1 MNIGHAALGGTSTAI
16 SGTTGRL
23 LYGTNQAAV
32 LSANQEIF
40 RFFIGYG
47 GANNIN
53 LSTFQV
59 GIYDVSGG
67 NITTAPRLYSVT
79 LSINNE
85 AEGGN
90 TAQRWIEFALTPFD
104 MSAHAGKTLAVGFA
118 DPAANTGFNIPLI
131 TVTGASRKNHTGAN
145 GALPSTMANGT
156 ATSNQAWAMFF
167 ETRTIATPATPVI
180 DTLGTAGAIR
190 VGQTE
195 PITTS
200 NLGTLTSAS
209 FGSKA
214 FASFA
219 APGGDGNVTLGGFVD
234 GETYPAMGTLTV
246 AAGDGT
252 ATASKVDATLDT
264 MPDWQWVNVSA
275 IDTTEFS
282 LGKAFGGGDLPTQ
295 LHVIDDGVGVLNSNG
310 TLTNW
315 PVGTYTCWA
324 RMAAGTW
331 PAGTMKSFTF
341 TVHQPINTTS
351 ANLEVATVISS
362 PQVVQDVIVTPANL
376 DVITSVSNP
385 VLSQSTFI
393 SPSDFSIAISLS
405 QPSLSIAGYLS
416 IDDLQV
422 ATVLSNPQLTQASSI
437 QIHDITVS
445 LNLSTPLVGDLPIGP
460 IYGDRIV
467 VILGRK

>member
-67 NITTAPRLYSVT
+67 NVTTAPRLYSVT
-79 LSINNE
+79 LNINNE

-90 TAQRWIEFALTPFD
+90 ATQRWIEFALTPFD

-131 TVTGASRKNHTGAN
+131 TVTGATRKNHTSAN

-156 ATSNQAWAMFF
+156 ATSNQAWAMYF
-167 ETRTIATPATPVI
+167 ETRNIATPATPVI
-180 DTLGTAGAIR
+180 DTLGDAGTIQ

-200 NLGTLTSAS
+200 NLGTLNSAS

-214 FASFA
+214 FAAIA
-219 APGGDGNVTLGGFVD
+219 APSGDGTVTLGGFVD
-234 GETYPAMGTLTV
+234 GEIYPAMGTLTV
-246 AAGDGT
+246 AVGDGT
-252 ATASKVDATLDT
+252 TTASKVDATLDT
-264 MPDWQWVNVSA
+264 MPGWQWVNVSA

-331 PAGTMKSFTF
+331 PAGTMKTFTF
-341 TVHQPINTTS
+341 TVHTPINMTGHDLTVSVEFTS
-351 ANLEVATVISS
+351 PLIIPGVMITPDDWVVSTSLTDPELLQGVAVILDDLVVSS
-362 PQVVQDVIVTPANL
+362 VFD
-376 DVITSVSNP
+376 
-385 VLSQSTFI
+385 
-393 SPSDFSIAISLS
+393 SPSIELPSVVEV
-405 QPSLSIAGYLS
+405 QPHDWVVGTFFAAPVVTESGDYTGPF
-416 IDDLQV
+416 V
-422 ATVLSNPQLTQASSI
+422 SS
-437 QIHDITVS
+437 
-445 LNLSTPLVGDLPIGP
+445 
-460 IYGDRIV
+460 RIV
-467 VILGRK
+467 LVSSKPIV